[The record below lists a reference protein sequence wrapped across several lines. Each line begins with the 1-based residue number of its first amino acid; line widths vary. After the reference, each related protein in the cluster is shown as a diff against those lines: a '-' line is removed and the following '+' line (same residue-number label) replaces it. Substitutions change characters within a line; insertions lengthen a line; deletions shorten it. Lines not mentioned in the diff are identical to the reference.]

1 MVEKEGP
8 LASIASKNETD
19 TSNFKEI
26 LKGLDAKDEDRK
38 VEDIDVV
45 RLVGFNSEGG
55 E

>member
-8 LASIASKNETD
+8 LAPIASKDETD
-19 TSNFKEI
+19 TSSFKEI
-26 LKGLDAKDEDRK
+26 SKGLDAKDEDRK

-45 RLVGFNSEGG
+45 RLVGLNNEGG